1 MTVEIIH
8 DFIKLLKDSQHS
20 TPRHGMA
27 QHSKASGK
35 AQHNSTVTQHCNT
48 ALLHSTATQHCQ
60 TALST
65 ALRTL

>member
-1 MTVEIIH
+1 MTVETIH

-35 AQHNSTVTQHCNT
+35 AQRNSTVAQHNSTAAQQ
-48 ALLHSTATQHCQ
+48 S
-60 TALST
+60 ST
-65 ALRTL
+65 ALFNSTVAQH